1 MLEAEPEKKD
11 AELKAILNGRT
22 ATRGTSVPRSPR
34 IGSAMS
40 PGPRP
45 ISNRVMQM
53 GSRGNSPAPSNPG
66 LVRGNFGGPLFQQGP
81 LGTAR
86 WGNHLQ

>member
-45 ISNRVMQM
+45 ISNRV
-53 GSRGNSPAPSNPG
+53 SNPG